1 MTNETREP
9 VYVGIDV
16 SKDSLEVALA
26 DKAASVR
33 FVNDEQGVKALLEHL
48 AGHNVAVVLLEAT
61 GGPKTDSPLASMGAV
76 ITRRGAVLSLQAST
90 SAPSLSSLSRLSL
103 ASRTLR
109 VRC

>member
-33 FVNDEQGVKALLEHL
+33 FANDEQGVKALLENL
-48 AGHNVAVVLLEAT
+48 AAT
-61 GGPKTDSPLASMGAV
+61 T
-76 ITRRGAVLSLQAST
+76 
-90 SAPSLSSLSRLSL
+90 
-103 ASRTLR
+103 
-109 VRC
+109 

>member
-33 FVNDEQGVKALLEHL
+33 FINDEQGVKALLEPPQATTWPWC
-48 AGHNVAVVLLEAT
+48 AGGDGRPGKALCTRAVP
-61 GGPKTDSPLASMGAV
+61 GGHDRGGGQSQAGA
-76 ITRRGAVLSLQAST
+76 
-90 SAPSLSSLSRLSL
+90 
-103 ASRTLR
+103 
-109 VRC
+109 